1 MKFCNAKKSR
11 DIEFEHRRT
20 LPNDVAWKM
29 VRKNVDFYENLMGG
43 SKVMTKLM
51 ENDAKGYN
59 KG

>member
-1 MKFCNAKKSR
+1 
-11 DIEFEHRRT
+11 
-20 LPNDVAWKM
+20 M